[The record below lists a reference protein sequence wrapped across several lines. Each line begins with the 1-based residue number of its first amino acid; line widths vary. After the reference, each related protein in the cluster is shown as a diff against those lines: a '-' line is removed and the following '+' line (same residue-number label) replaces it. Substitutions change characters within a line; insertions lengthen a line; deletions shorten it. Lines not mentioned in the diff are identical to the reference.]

1 MDTMETRSEEA
12 LAEAALALVEQPH
25 QVLVGG
31 LGLGFTVHQ
40 VLADHRVE
48 RCAVVEIEQVLV
60 DWMRDGTVPHGPA
73 ILADERVHVVVADL
87 AMALTEAADASY
99 DLVLIDVDNGPDY
112 LVHDTNAALYEP
124 PFLTEVRRLLRPGGV
139 LVVWSAARSAALEK
153 TMASVFGAAEAT
165 PYDVRLQR
173 REEQYWLHLARVPS
187 ES

>member
-12 LAEAALALVEQPH
+12 LAEAALALVEEPRH
-25 QVLVGG
+25 VLVGG

-48 RCAVVEIEQVLV
+48 RCAVVELEQALV

-73 ILADERVHVVVADL
+73 LLADQRAHVVVADI
-87 AMALTEAADASY
+87 AMALAEAADASY

-112 LVHDTNAALYEP
+112 LVHDANAALYEP

-139 LVVWSAARSAALEK
+139 VVIWSAARSPALERA
-153 TMASVFGAAEAT
+153 MAGVFGDAEAR
-165 PYDVRLQR
+165 PYDVRLQQ

-187 ES
+187 GT